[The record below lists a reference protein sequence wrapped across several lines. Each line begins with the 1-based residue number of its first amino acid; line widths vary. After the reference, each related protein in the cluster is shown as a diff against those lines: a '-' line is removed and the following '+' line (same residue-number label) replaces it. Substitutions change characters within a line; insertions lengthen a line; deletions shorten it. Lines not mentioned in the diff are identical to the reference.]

1 MGNASSGLKPM
12 VNSEITVRLKTDKT
26 NPKTTLNGT
35 LVGVS
40 GNNIIVNDRDCDK
53 NITLSLNSYTTDKSA
68 PRPPP
73 PSSPPPPPRRDM
85 DDEDM
90 MPPSRDETRPPP
102 PPPAAMMGG
111 RRTRSN
117 NRNKSKSMGGK
128 RRRNKTAKA

>member
-1 MGNASSGLKPM
+1 MGNAASGLKPM

-53 NITLSLNSYTTDKSA
+53 NITLSLNTYATDKSA

-73 PSSPPPPPRRDM
+73 PASPLPQRDM
-85 DDEDM
+85 DDDDM
-90 MPPSRDETRPPP
+90 MPPPRDETRPPAAA
-102 PPPAAMMGG
+102 PAAMVGG
-111 RRTRSN
+111 RRTRSKT
-117 NRNKSKSMGGK
+117 RSSKSKSTGGK